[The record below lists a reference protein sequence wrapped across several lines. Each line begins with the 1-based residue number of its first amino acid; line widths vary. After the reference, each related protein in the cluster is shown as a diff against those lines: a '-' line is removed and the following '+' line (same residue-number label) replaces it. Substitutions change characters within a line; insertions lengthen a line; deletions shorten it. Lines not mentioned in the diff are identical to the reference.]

1 LTAVGNPGVQ
11 DPSKRGL
18 STFLADHEGCGGGFE
33 IQRRQGSEE
42 SIVRV
47 VCGGC
52 GKAIEYLA
60 AADTEL
66 PAEAPAGRRVSQR
79 FLNRERRSA
88 TRTGA
93 AAPSSGSGV
102 DAPSTGVPSAA
113 DAEASEPGV
122 PSMNWPRWLPMPL
135 ILALIGGGLV
145 LIVLGVASNSGTSDS
160 TPGPADATAGPPP
173 LTTPAPAPP
182 AKEAARPV
190 RLDRRSFAERVSIG
204 IPEGWSAGVSGGAVT
219 IAALSG
225 RSEIQVY
232 FEHAATSLAQ
242 LRRQARTFLL
252 QRHPGA
258 RVADIGQVDIGWRRA
273 PAIRVAYPT
282 GSESAVVLVAGGYT
296 YLILERLSKPLSMSL
311 QRTSDAVVTS
321 FRPT

>member
-1 LTAVGNPGVQ
+1 VGDPGVQ

-18 STFLADHEGCGGGFE
+18 STFLAGHEGCGGGFE

-66 PAEAPAGRRVSQR
+66 PAEAPAGRRGAQR
-79 FLNRERRSA
+79 FLSGNRAPPA
-88 TRTGA
+88 TDG
-93 AAPSSGSGV
+93 
-102 DAPSTGVPSAA
+102 
-113 DAEASEPGV
+113 EQASEPGV
-122 PSMNWPRWLPMPL
+122 PSMGWPRWLPMPL

-160 TPGPADATAGPPP
+160 TPGPADVTAGPPP
-173 LTTPAPAPP
+173 LTTPAPP
-182 AKEAARPV
+182 AKKAPRPV
-190 RLDRRSFAERVSIG
+190 RLDRRGFAERVSIG

-242 LRRQARTFLL
+242 LQRQARTFLL

-258 RVADIGQVDIGWRRA
+258 RVADIGQVDMGGRRA
-273 PAIRVAYPT
+273 PAISVAYPT

-296 YLILERLSKPLSMSL
+296 YLILERLSKPVSMAL
-311 QRTSDAVVTS
+311 RRTSDAVVTS

>member
-1 LTAVGNPGVQ
+1 VGDPGVQ

-18 STFLADHEGCGGGFE
+18 STFLAEHEGCGGGFE
-33 IQRRQGSEE
+33 IQRRQGSDE

-60 AADTEL
+60 AADAEL
-66 PAEAPAGRRVSQR
+66 PAEAPAGRRAVQR
-79 FLNRERRSA
+79 FLSRS
-88 TRTGA
+88 GGD
-93 AAPSSGSGV
+93 P
-102 DAPSTGVPSAA
+102 PSTGVPPATYA
-113 DAEASEPGV
+113 EEASEPAV

-160 TPGPADATAGPPP
+160 TPGPADVTAGPPP
-173 LTTPAPAPP
+173 LTTPAPSPKKAP
-182 AKEAARPV
+182 RPV

-242 LRRQARTFLL
+242 LTEQARAFLL

-258 RVADIGQVDIGWRRA
+258 RVADIGQVEMGGRRA
-273 PAIRVAYPT
+273 PAIRVVYPT

-296 YLILERLSKPLSMSL
+296 YLILERLSKPLSMAL
-311 QRTSDAVVTS
+311 RRTSDAVVTS